1 MNFGYLRPVGEY
13 LPISAGSSTAFRWP
27 EGYSIAWC
35 DSGTTAL
42 GLALRVASEITQRPS
57 PTALMPA
64 YTCPD
69 VVSAALWADVKPV
82 IVDTQADKPW
92 LAEDALLAR
101 MDKSVAAIVAPHFL
115 GIRHPLGYVS
125 QLCRDAGALLIEDSA
140 QLGPT
145 SPVFKPEGDLVVLSF
160 GRGKPVPAGG
170 GALLYR
176 EQFADIVSPLVDAL
190 PERRLSASG
199 WKLRAALQN
208 VVMTRAGFAVVR
220 RMPWMHV
227 GETRFKELTAP
238 QRLGPAATARVE
250 GVLAQWAPEQRKIAR
265 ALRAMLQRLGLPDT
279 ATDLGWD
286 GESPLLRYPVLMRD
300 RAARDEICDM
310 LHGRNIGATAF
321 YGTVLTELPGVP
333 AMGMTIELPR
343 ARDFATRL
351 LTLPCHSAVKTSDL
365 DRIEAMLATKGGGE

>member
-1 MNFGYLRPVGEY
+1 MSFGYLRPVGEY
-13 LPISAGSSTAFRWP
+13 LPLSARPSTAFRWP

-42 GLALRVASEITQRPS
+42 GLALRVANAIKPQSS

-82 IVDTQADKPW
+82 IVDTQADTPW
-92 LAEDALLAR
+92 LAPDALLAK
-101 MDKSVAAIVAPHFL
+101 MDRSVAAIIAPHFL
-115 GIRHPLGYVS
+115 GIRHPCGYVS

-145 SPVFKPEGDLVVLSF
+145 SRAFKPEGDLVVLSF

-176 EQFADIVSPLVDAL
+176 QQFADVVSPLLDAL
-190 PERRLSASG
+190 PEKRLSASG

-208 VVMTRAGFAVVR
+208 VVMTRTGFAMVR

-227 GETRFKELTAP
+227 GETRFKKLTAP
-238 QRLGPAATARVE
+238 RRLDPPAAARVE
-250 GVLAQWAPEQRKIAR
+250 GVLVQWAHEQRKIVQ
-265 ALRAMLQRLGLPDT
+265 ALRAILQRLALRDT

-286 GESPLLRYPVLMRD
+286 GGSPLLRYPVLMRD
-300 RAARDEICDM
+300 RATRDEICDM
-310 LHGRNIGATAF
+310 MHGGNIGATVL
-321 YGTVLTELPGVP
+321 YGTVLTELTGVP
-333 AMGMTIELPR
+333 AQGKMIGLSR

-351 LTLPCHSAVKTSDL
+351 LTLPCHSAVKASDL
-365 DRIEAMLATKGGGE
+365 NRIEAILDTKGGGE